1 MSLPKIQNNQNDASH
16 NVQEAATF
24 FLYKELHE
32 PNSYGFERMSAM
44 NTDLIYEYSDLS
56 YEY

>member
-1 MSLPKIQNNQNDASH
+1 MSLPKIQNNQINALH
-16 NVQEAATF
+16 NVQEAGAF

-32 PNSYGFERMSAM
+32 PNTCGFERMSAM
-44 NTDLIYEYSDLS
+44 NIDLIYEYSDLS